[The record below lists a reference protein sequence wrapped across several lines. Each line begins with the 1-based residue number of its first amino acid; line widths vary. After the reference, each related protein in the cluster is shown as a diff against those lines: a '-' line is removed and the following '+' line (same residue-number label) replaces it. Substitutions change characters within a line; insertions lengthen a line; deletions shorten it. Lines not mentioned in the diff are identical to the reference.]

1 MDYKKYRYH
10 YQDFPVNQNYLLM
23 NTTPS
28 KIGPNSIIQT
38 VAALE
43 ATYGKAKAE
52 TMLSKIGQGYLVGN
66 LPKEMVEE
74 AKFHT
79 LVGALQKEIG
89 ETATSRIL
97 QESGERTAR
106 YLLKVRIPSIFQKLV
121 KLLPPRPAFK
131 LFLFAISKNA
141 WTFAG
146 SGEFTYTM
154 NQPPEITVKVTFPT
168 QPVVGNFYLGT
179 FTALL
184 QELVNPKTK
193 IEADIRKENGNI
205 RCHYRCNI

>member
-1 MDYKKYRYH
+1 M
-10 YQDFPVNQNYLLM
+10 
-23 NTTPS
+23 TTSP

-43 ATYGKAKAE
+43 ETYGKTKAE
-52 TMLSKIGQGYLVGN
+52 NMLRKIGQGYIVGN

-74 AKFHT
+74 TKFHT

-89 ETATSRIL
+89 ETATARIL

-106 YLLKVRIPSIFQKLV
+106 YLLKVRIPGIFQKFL

-146 SGEFTYTM
+146 SGEFSYIM
-154 NQPPEITVKVTFPT
+154 NRPPEISVKVTFPT

-179 FTALL
+179 FNTLL
-184 QELVNPKTK
+184 QELVNPETK
-193 IEADIRKENGNI
+193 IKADIRKENGHI
-205 RCHYRCNI
+205 RCHYRCEI

>member
-1 MDYKKYRYH
+1 
-10 YQDFPVNQNYLLM
+10 M
-23 NTTPS
+23 NTPAR
-28 KIGPNSIIQT
+28 IGPNSIIQT

-43 ATYGKAKAE
+43 ATYGKSQAE
-52 TMLSKIGQGYLVGN
+52 KMLSKIGQGYLVGN

-106 YLLKVRIPSIFQKLV
+106 YLLKVRIPGIFQKFV
-121 KLLPPRPAFK
+121 KLLPPRPAFQ

-146 SGEFTYTM
+146 SGEFAYTM
-154 NQPPEITVKVTFPT
+154 TRPPEISVKVTFPT

-184 QELVNPKTK
+184 QELINPKTK
-193 IEADIRKENGNI
+193 IKADIRKENGDI
-205 RCHYRCNI
+205 RCNYRCEI

>member
-1 MDYKKYRYH
+1 MS
-10 YQDFPVNQNYLLM
+10 
-23 NTTPS
+23 TPS
-28 KIGPNSIIQT
+28 RIGPNSIIQT

-43 ATYGKAKAE
+43 ASYGKTKAQSI
-52 TMLSKIGQGYLVGN
+52 LRKIGQGYLVGN

-79 LVGALQKEIG
+79 LVSALQKEIG
-89 ETATSRIL
+89 NTSTARIL
-97 QESGERTAR
+97 KESGERTAR
-106 YLLKVRIPSIFQKLV
+106 YLLKVRIPPIFKKFL
-121 KLLPPRPAFK
+121 KLLPPRPAFR

-146 SGEFTYTM
+146 SGEFRYNM
-154 NQPPEITVKVTFPT
+154 GKPPEISVKVTFPS

-184 QELVNPKTK
+184 QELVNPKTAIK
-193 IEADIRKENGNI
+193 SDIRQEESYI
-205 RCHYRCNI
+205 HCTYRCEI

>member
-1 MDYKKYRYH
+1 
-10 YQDFPVNQNYLLM
+10 M
-23 NTTPS
+23 NTTQS

-43 ATYGKAKAE
+43 AAYGKTKAE

-106 YLLKVRIPSIFQKLV
+106 YLLKVRIPGIFQKFV

-131 LFLFAISKNA
+131 LLLFAISKNA

-146 SGEFTYTM
+146 SGEFAYNMTR
-154 NQPPEITVKVTFPT
+154 PPEISVKVTFPT

-184 QELVNPKTK
+184 QELVNPTTK
-193 IEADIRKENGNI
+193 IMADIRKDNSNI
-205 RCHYRCNI
+205 QCNYRCDI

>member
-1 MDYKKYRYH
+1 
-10 YQDFPVNQNYLLM
+10 M
-23 NTTPS
+23 NTPS

-38 VAALE
+38 VAALD

-52 TMLSKIGQGYLVGN
+52 IMLRKIGQGYLVGN

-106 YLLKVRIPSIFQKLV
+106 YLLKVRIPGIFQKFIKV
-121 KLLPPRPAFK
+121 LPPRPAFK

-146 SGEFTYTM
+146 SGKFSYTM
-154 NQPPEITVKVTFPT
+154 SRPPEITVIVTYPT
-168 QPVVGNFYLGT
+168 HPVVGNFYLGT

-184 QELVNPKTK
+184 QELVNPKTRIK
-193 IEADIRKENGNI
+193 ADIRQESKTI
-205 RCHYRCNI
+205 RCKYRCEI